1 MLGWPLRPHR
11 RPRGRLLAL
20 ARRAPATSPAC
31 WPRELRTPRP
41 PTARSLAVG
50 QPASLLVADAGLACL
65 MTVPRLPPP
74 TPRGARGHQRSAGR
88 AGAPRRPLG
97 QPLTKAPPCSWGPSL
112 HVVFGRSRVPTLI
125 TQARVECRSQA
136 LGASSLSPRAPWVGG
151 SRQAVTDSLVV
162 RHTHPQ
168 KRRPQVVL
176 SHTQPESSSGAS
188 CGPPHSRLHAT
199 RCRGL
204 WE

>member
-1 MLGWPLRPHR
+1 MHRDSAALVCSWGSCKRPQCVACRDTPSRCRSGRTWGAFVPSSGAHSLGHHAHTAGTNVPGWPLRPHR

-74 TPRGARGHQRSAGR
+74 HPPRCQG
-88 AGAPRRPLG
+88 
-97 QPLTKAPPCSWGPSL
+97 
-112 HVVFGRSRVPTLI
+112 
-125 TQARVECRSQA
+125 
-136 LGASSLSPRAPWVGG
+136 SPA
-151 SRQAVTDSLVV
+151 Q
-162 RHTHPQ
+162 
-168 KRRPQVVL
+168 
-176 SHTQPESSSGAS
+176 
-188 CGPPHSRLHAT
+188 CGPGRGPPQTARAAPDQGPALLLGTEPA
-199 RCRGL
+199 RGL
-204 WE
+204 WAVTRPHTYHAGTC